1 LFGLLFS
8 YQTSAQCD
16 RSIWEAW
23 LASSGDTISANQF
36 VSNGIAHFPDSLN
49 NGITTVIQKQDSIC
63 ITSDFSIEVRLKN
76 PLPANP
82 AGDWYTGIAFNY
94 NGNGYMLGSGC
105 VLRQDPLV
113 PGDSTITTIHAGTSH
128 TRIPTLVPNLDNWT
142 IIKLLYRNNVMHLII
157 DSTELFQLPYAE
169 KICIIS
175 SLQFFF
181 RESGSIDWVKISDA
195 NRQVV
200 YFEDFLSCN
209 QLVNYPAC
217 NNSPPVFSL
226 GYSPP
231 TCSNNTLHLN
241 AVSSQALTYNWT
253 GPNGFYSTLQNPVI
267 NNPTIAANGIY
278 MASGSINICS
288 SLVTTQTISVNFA
301 ALPVAVVQDSP
312 VICQNHP
319 YFAGGAYQNVSGV
332 YYDTVRTVMKCD
344 TIRITNLTVKPIS
357 FSVLNQTI
365 CTGQIYLGYNSTG
378 TYIDTLTAA
387 NGCDSIRTLYLNVLQ
402 KPAPDLG
409 AVQTIC
415 PGGSIILSPGQYDNY
430 LWQDGSTQD
439 RFIVKK
445 PGLYSVT
452 VSDTCGSASAQILI
466 KEGICD
472 VYFPS
477 AFTPNNDGKNDL
489 FKALGGNTLA
499 NYHLGVFNRWGGKVF
514 ETRDYTKGWDGSFN
528 GTPQPPDVYVWYCE
542 FHKPGNSNEF
552 KLSGTV
558 VLIR

>member
-1 LFGLLFS
+1 
-8 YQTSAQCD
+8 
-16 RSIWEAW
+16 
-23 LASSGDTISANQF
+23 
-36 VSNGIAHFPDSLN
+36 
-49 NGITTVIQKQDSIC
+49 
-63 ITSDFSIEVRLKN
+63 
-76 PLPANP
+76 
-82 AGDWYTGIAFNY
+82 
-94 NGNGYMLGSGC
+94 MLGSGC